1 MAPREGRNA
10 KYQAPQAR
18 RRRLPAHAA
27 ERDHLASQPHSQEA
41 GMMNYP
47 DYDDYGT
54 RDQVGYGLGPG
65 DCPACGAPPGE
76 QHGCSLADRSSV
88 TGRHPEVTVQLTG
101 TDGSASAVMG
111 RVQRALRD
119 AGAPQRE
126 VDQFRLEATSGDQD
140 HLLQTCM
147 HWVDVT

>member
-1 MAPREGRNA
+1 
-10 KYQAPQAR
+10 
-18 RRRLPAHAA
+18 
-27 ERDHLASQPHSQEA
+27 
-41 GMMNYP
+41 MMSYP

-54 RDQVGYGLGPG
+54 YDQVGYGLGPG

-88 TGRHPEVTVQLTG
+88 TGRHPEVTVHLTG

-140 HLLQTCM
+140 HLLQTCEE
-147 HWVDVT
+147 WSRVVDGVS

>member
-1 MAPREGRNA
+1 
-10 KYQAPQAR
+10 
-18 RRRLPAHAA
+18 
-27 ERDHLASQPHSQEA
+27 
-41 GMMNYP
+41 MMSYP

-76 QHGCSLADRSSV
+76 QHRCSLADRSSV

-101 TDGSASAVMG
+101 TDGSASAVLG

>member
-1 MAPREGRNA
+1 
-10 KYQAPQAR
+10 
-18 RRRLPAHAA
+18 
-27 ERDHLASQPHSQEA
+27 
-41 GMMNYP
+41 MMSYP

-54 RDQVGYGLGPG
+54 YDQVGYGLGPG

-88 TGRHPEVTVQLTG
+88 TGRHPEVTVHLTG

-126 VDQFRLEATSGDQD
+126 VDQFRLDDQFQGSSSVCASLMATGAQD
-140 HLLQTCM
+140 RRC
-147 HWVDVT
+147 